1 MTTKEIVAIRV
12 EKDGANAR
20 VLVETLPRMGASA
33 EFVKNLEVTAKSI
46 IVDDPDG
53 LAIHKEY
60 GDSKPDEGKDE

>member
-20 VLVETLPRMGASA
+20 VLVKTLPRTGASA
-33 EFVKNLEVTAKSI
+33 EFVKNLEVTAKS
-46 IVDDPDG
+46 VLLDDPDG

-60 GDSKPDEGKDE
+60 GDDKPGGGEE